1 MVCVCATVFYVLRDD
16 KVGIENCFDF
26 EKFIFEMNIY
36 TVKEMYSLI
45 IKKWLY
51 QYNNNNQY
59 Y

>member
-16 KVGIENCFDF
+16 KVGIGNFFDF

-45 IKKWLY
+45 KKMVILIY
-51 QYNNNNQY
+51 
-59 Y
+59 

>member
-45 IKKWLY
+45 IKKMVISI
-51 QYNNNNQY
+51 
-59 Y
+59 